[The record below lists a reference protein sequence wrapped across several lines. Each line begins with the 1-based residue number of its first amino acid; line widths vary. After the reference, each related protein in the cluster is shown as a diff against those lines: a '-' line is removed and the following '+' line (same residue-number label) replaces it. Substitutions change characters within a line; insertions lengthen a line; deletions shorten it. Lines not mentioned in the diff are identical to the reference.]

1 MAALSPYRGRVSANH
16 NLPAGA
22 AGTTEAADAAALVIS
37 ECARFGACVQ
47 ILARRLGETDADR
60 DELQQ
65 AVMYVHAVLA
75 DLMAVVRPLHHQDL
89 RRILHDR
96 AVGRTRCAGGCRPRT
111 PGERADADA
120 DAETALCAGCGG
132 AACARCTYPVPLD
145 GPALCWRCTD
155 PGGEGQD
162 GATRPPGR
170 EHRHGGDLPWVAT
183 A

>member
-1 MAALSPYRGRVSANH
+1 MGGVSANH

-22 AGTTEAADAAALVIS
+22 AGTTETADAAALVIG

-47 ILARRLGETDADR
+47 FLAGQLGHADADR

-65 AVMYVHAVLA
+65 AIMYVHAVLA
-75 DLMAVVRPLHHQDL
+75 DLVAAVRPLHHQDL

-96 AVGRTRCAGGCRPRT
+96 AVGRTRCAGGCRTHT
-111 PGERADADA
+111 PPQEHPEAGIKIP
-120 DAETALCAGCGG
+120 LCIGCGG
-132 AACARCTYPVPLD
+132 AACARCAHPVPLD
-145 GPALCWRCTD
+145 GPALCWRCSD
-155 PGGEGQD
+155 PGGD
-162 GATRPPGR
+162 SPGREPHQAAR